1 MRIPSASFCQSL
13 TILSSFSSP
22 IFVYME
28 KRGPEP
34 SGRNSLSGVGFGAER
49 GCSEHPIHEGKDGK
63 NLGTSGKRTSYVPRL
78 EVFRSTRGL
87 RH

>member
-34 SGRNSLSGVGFGAER
+34 SGRNPLPGVEFGAER
-49 GCSEHPIHEGKDGK
+49 GCSEQSSPIHGGEDGEQ
-63 NLGTSGKRTSYVPRL
+63 G
-78 EVFRSTRGL
+78 
-87 RH
+87 

>member
-13 TILSSFSSP
+13 TILSSLSSP

-34 SGRNSLSGVGFGAER
+34 SGRISLSAVGFGVER
-49 GCSEHPIHEGKDGK
+49 RRSEEPPPIHGGQHGKYGE
-63 NLGTSGKRTSYVPRL
+63 N
-78 EVFRSTRGL
+78 
-87 RH
+87 